1 MLLGRTTE
9 RARVER
15 LLDDTRQGRGG
26 ALLIRGEPGI
36 GKTALLRYA
45 IDLAEALTV
54 VRATGVESETELE
67 YSGLVELCRP
77 ILSGLDGLPEHQAD
91 ALRGALGLSAARP
104 GDRFMVGAATI
115 GLLSLVAESRPL
127 LVVVDDAQWLD
138 AASVDALTFAARRL
152 AADPVAF
159 LVGVRNGSPAFA
171 SVFDELELSGL
182 DADTAGRL
190 VERAAGTAVPD
201 EVAARLYD
209 ATKGNPLALVELPR
223 VLSAEQLVGQ
233 AMIHDPVPVGARV
246 EQAYTRAIETFSQE
260 TRRALLALA
269 LSASGEVALMARVL
283 GSADALEPAEDA
295 GLIEVH
301 DGARFVFHHPLV
313 RSAVVQA
320 AAPSSLRDAHRS
332 LADGLAAQGDEEEA
346 VWHRAAAAVGHDED
360 AAAGLAVAAEKARA
374 RGGFESASAAF
385 ERAAR
390 LTQDEALGTGWLG
403 DAAEACWSAGTTERA
418 TALVREAL
426 TTARDTWTRGRLM
439 QLRGRIE
446 LQTATA
452 EEARDTFVEGA
463 SLLEEHDPAGA
474 AGILGLAVAACHHG
488 GMMGDGL
495 ALAERARLLV
505 PFDGGPADEQAAY
518 VLGRA
523 LRLAGRAEDGSR
535 ILGGVLETMLGRGDA
550 PLATATRASI
560 AAASLE
566 RDAEARQL
574 AGLATRLARVEGPMM
589 LAQTLTLLAWT
600 CTRQGEWER
609 AVAAATEGLT
619 LADEL
624 GQANLASFFLTTMV
638 CVEAARGNE
647 AACRAYAERARPLIE
662 ASGVVNQDV
671 LVRSSLGLLELGL
684 DRLDAAVPLL
694 DAAARTVT
702 AKGIFGRD
710 YVPEFDLTEALARSG
725 EAEAARACLDARV
738 ARGGFGESAA
748 FGALVARTRGLVA
761 PGEAFETHFV
771 QALVLHAQCVDPFG
785 EARTRL
791 CYGERLRRAGRRVDA
806 RVELR
811 AALETFER
819 LDAPAWITRT
829 RRELR
834 ATGEKLGRRTAASG
848 DALTPQ
854 ELQVAL
860 QVAEGKTN
868 KEVGAAL
875 FLSPKTVEFHL
886 ARVYRKLDFASR
898 GELIRRFAAEEV
910 PQPVA

>member
-1 MLLGRTTE
+1 VLLGRTTE

-15 LLDDTRQGRGG
+15 LLDDARQGRGG

-45 IDLAEALTV
+45 IDLAEALTI

-67 YSGLVELCRP
+67 YSGLVELCQP

-91 ALRGALGLSAARP
+91 ALRGALGLSAARA

-138 AASVDALTFAARRL
+138 AASADALTFAARRL

-159 LVGVRNGSPAFA
+159 LVGVRDGSPAFA

-190 VERAAGTAVPD
+190 VERAAGAAVPD

-209 ATKGNPLALVELPR
+209 ATQGNPLALVELPR
-223 VLSAEQLVGQ
+223 VLSAEQLAGQ
-233 AMIHDPVPVGARV
+233 AVIHDPVPVGARV
-246 EQAYTRAIETFSQE
+246 EQAYTGAIETCSQE

-269 LSASGEVALMARVL
+269 LSASGDVALIARAL
-283 GSADALEPAEDA
+283 GSAGALEPAEDA
-295 GLIEVH
+295 GLVVH
-301 DGARFVFHHPLV
+301 DGTRFVFHHPLV

-320 AAPSSLRDAHRS
+320 AAPSSLREAHRS
-332 LADGLAAQGDEEEA
+332 LADGLAAQGNEEEA
-346 VWHRAAAAVGHDED
+346 AWHRAAAAVGHDED
-360 AAAGLAVAAEKARA
+360 AAAGLAAAAAKARV

-390 LTQDEALGTGWLG
+390 LTQDEALATGWLG
-403 DAAEACWSAGTTERA
+403 DAAESSWSAGTTERA

-426 TTARDTWTRGRLM
+426 TTARHARARGRLM

-495 ALAERARLLV
+495 ALAERARSLV
-505 PFDGGPADEQAAY
+505 PCDGGPADEQAAY

-535 ILGGVLETMLGRGDA
+535 ILGGVLATMLGRSDA

-600 CTRQGEWER
+600 CMRQGEWER

-647 AACRAYAERARPLIE
+647 ATCRAYAERARPLIE

-684 DRLDAAVPLL
+684 DRLDAAFPLL
-694 DAAARTVT
+694 DAAARTIT

-725 EAEAARACLDARV
+725 KTEAARACLDARV

-761 PGEAFETHFV
+761 PGDAFETHFV

-791 CYGERLRRAGRRVDA
+791 CYGERLRRARRRVDA

-886 ARVYRKLDFASR
+886 ARVYRKLDLSSR